1 MSDASV
7 LTAADLGVANR
18 SRLIRILH
26 RDGPK
31 SRAELAAALGVSR
44 ATVTTIVQPVLEAGL
59 LVEQE
64 PVERTARS
72 GGARAGK
79 PARPL
84 WFSDAVMLGGTYISG
99 DGVHCA
105 VLRMD
110 GEVLRETRTPL
121 VREGT
126 ADDVLAACRGFFAE
140 TPLMGIGVA
149 AAGMVDTEAGV
160 ILEIYRAPGLTEM
173 AIGPRLR
180 EMLGV
185 PVVVDHHP
193 RVQAIGDLWF
203 GDGRELTS
211 FASLHTGEVL
221 GAGIVHHGRVLRG
234 DRGAGGEVGHMVVDA
249 DGERC
254 VCGRIGC
261 WETVATL
268 PWLRREAE
276 REGLD
281 VAPAMTCAELVAQA
295 ETVPAAEAL
304 LRRYL
309 RNVAQGI
316 ADLEQVLGLQ
326 RYLVHGDV
334 GHGGRRA
341 EEILAE
347 ELDGMLNRRRALPL
361 VTAVADD
368 DRSTLLG
375 AAGLLLSATFSL
387 DVDR

>member
-7 LTAADLGVANR
+7 LTAADLGAANR

-26 RDGPK
+26 RDGPQ

-44 ATVTTIVQPVLEAGL
+44 ATVTTIVQPMLDAGL

-64 PVERTARS
+64 PVQPAARR
-72 GGARAGK
+72 GTGRAGK

-84 WFSDAVMLGGTYISG
+84 WFSDAVLLGGAYISG

-110 GEVLRETRTPL
+110 GEV
-121 VREGT
+121 VREVRVTLPREHVVDGVLT
-126 ADDVLAACRGFFAE
+126 ACGDFFAG

-149 AAGMVDTEAGV
+149 AAGMIDTEAGV
-160 ILEIYRAPGLTEM
+160 ILELYRAPVLTGM
-173 AIGPRLR
+173 PIGPRLS
-180 EMLGV
+180 EILGV

-221 GAGIVHHGRVLRG
+221 GAGMVHHGRVLRG

-249 DGERC
+249 GGERC

-261 WETVATL
+261 WETIATL

-276 REGLD
+276 RAGLAA
-281 VAPAMTCAELVAQA
+281 APEMTCAELVAQA
-295 ETVPAAEAL
+295 DSVPAAEAL

-309 RNVAQGI
+309 RNIAQGI

-334 GHGGRRA
+334 GHGGRQA

-347 ELDGMLNRRRALPL
+347 ELDGMLNRRRALPS

>member
-7 LTAADLGVANR
+7 LTAADLGAANR